1 MKKQQQFA
9 GRKQR
14 IRQKSNR
21 RCIPLSLSQR
31 LTRSWVI
38 NAVVIPLLV
47 SLFGAIVTL
56 LLTHWGK

>member
-9 GRKQR
+9 GSKQR
-14 IRQKSNR
+14 TRQKSTQR
-21 RCIPLSLSQR
+21 GVPLSLSQR

-47 SLFGAIVTL
+47 SLFGAVVAF
-56 LLTHWGK
+56 LLTHLGR